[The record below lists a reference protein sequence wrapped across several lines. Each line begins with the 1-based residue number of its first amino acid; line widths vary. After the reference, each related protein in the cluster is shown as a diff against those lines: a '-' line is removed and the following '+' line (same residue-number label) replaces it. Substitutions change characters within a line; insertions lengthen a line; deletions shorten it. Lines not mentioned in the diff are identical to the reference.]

1 MAKSALD
8 AAKGIRREHKANVIR
23 HLGLLERV
31 LAEEDTA
38 AVQVSLE
45 TVKSAFHEFELAHD
59 VYSNLLIEQSQ
70 RDSALRTFRSV
81 ELEYISGV
89 RDARAWLKTTQDA
102 DISRSSVD
110 IAQPGSVMSY
120 TDMVSLMNIP
130 KVEID
135 AYDGDPMK
143 YLTFVT
149 IFDET
154 IDSKLTDSRIKLT
167 GLLQYTTGAAM
178 AAISNCALIG
188 GDAGYTQA
196 RAILK
201 DRFGNSHL
209 ISQRIIS
216 SLKDGK
222 SVNKANDVQQLADEL
237 AMACTA
243 LKQLDAYG
251 ELNSQ

>member
-1 MAKSALD
+1 MAQSALD
-8 AAKGIRREHKANVIR
+8 AAKGIRCEHKANVTR
-23 HLGLLERV
+23 QLGLLEHV
-31 LAEEDTA
+31 LAEDIA
-38 AVQVSLE
+38 AVQISLE
-45 TVKSAFHEFELAHD
+45 TAESAFREFELAHD

-89 RDARAWLKTTQDA
+89 RDAWAWLKTTQYA

-110 IAQPGSVMSY
+110 SAQPGSVMSY

-149 IFDET
+149 IFVET

-167 GLLQYTTGAAM
+167 RLLQYTTGAAK

-188 GDAGYTQA
+188 GDAGYTQV

-209 ISQRIIS
+209 TSQCIIS

-237 AMACTA
+237 AIACTA
-243 LKQLDAYG
+243 LMQ
-251 ELNSQ
+251 